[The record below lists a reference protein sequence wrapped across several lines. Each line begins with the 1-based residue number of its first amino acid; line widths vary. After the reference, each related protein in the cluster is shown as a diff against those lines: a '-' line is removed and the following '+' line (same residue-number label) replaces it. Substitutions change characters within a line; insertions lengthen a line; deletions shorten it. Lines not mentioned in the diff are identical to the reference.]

1 MFLVG
6 PYLEIGEFYSVRSR
20 PGPRRSGA
28 GRQKQR
34 EDKMKLK
41 KSNRSAAMKSVVP
54 VVNDTATNVTSEIK
68 SAIERTI
75 DLAFEHIAAECAR
88 QREL

>member
-1 MFLVG
+1 
-6 PYLEIGEFYSVRSR
+6 
-20 PGPRRSGA
+20 
-28 GRQKQR
+28 
-34 EDKMKLK
+34 MKLK
-41 KSNRSAAMKSVVP
+41 NSNRSAAMETVAQ